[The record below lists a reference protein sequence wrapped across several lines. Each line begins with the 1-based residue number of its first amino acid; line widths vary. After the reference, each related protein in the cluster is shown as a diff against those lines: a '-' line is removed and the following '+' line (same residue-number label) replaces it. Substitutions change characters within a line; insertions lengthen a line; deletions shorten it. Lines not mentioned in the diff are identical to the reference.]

1 MKLHNIM
8 EEYVEDKV
16 RDIYRKLVAAKS
28 PWLKCAC
35 ENCILNATAFV
46 LNRSGARY
54 VVSTHASVSATQL
67 LNDRQLSAD
76 IDALAIEAVRT
87 INSVTRPGHKMYNGA
102 NGIDTLREAM
112 PSYNF
117 PVITGACFDGNT
129 FEAINGA
136 VVVLKNE
143 KGIVAMQDQTWENP
157 AQTFKATNGSFN
169 FWPQSVMA
177 QKVGQLKK
185 FTFVAEASA
194 PGYQNAIQ
202 TFDVTLE
209 SEPKM
214 RTFISN
220 SVAMKMSDF
229 VLFNEYD

>member
-16 RDIYRKLVAAKS
+16 RDIYKKLVAAKS
-28 PWLKCAC
+28 PWLKCSC
-35 ENCILNATAFV
+35 ENCILNSIAYV
-46 LNRSGARY
+46 LNRAPSRY
-54 VVSTHASVSATQL
+54 IVSTHASMSATQL

-76 IDALAIEAVRT
+76 IDALSIEAVRT
-87 INSVTRPGHKMYNGA
+87 INSVTRPGHKMYSA
-102 NGIDTLREAM
+102 SSSPDVLREAM

-143 KGIVAMQDQTWENP
+143 KGIVPMQDQTWENP

-169 FWPQSVMA
+169 FWPRSITA

-185 FTFVAEASA
+185 FTFIAEASA
-194 PGYQNAIQ
+194 PGYQNSIQ

-209 SEPKM
+209 SESKM
-214 RTFISN
+214 RSFISN
-220 SVAMKMSDF
+220 NVAMKMSDF